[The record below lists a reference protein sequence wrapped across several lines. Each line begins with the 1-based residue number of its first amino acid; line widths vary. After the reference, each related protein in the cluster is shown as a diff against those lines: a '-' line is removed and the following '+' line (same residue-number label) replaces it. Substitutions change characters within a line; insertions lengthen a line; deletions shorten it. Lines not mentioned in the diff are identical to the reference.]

1 MPFTDGFL
9 LLWSLILLG
18 VGTLTVPSSTQ
29 THRRPIINNQRS
41 LARMGCTFHRRLA
54 SYLVTN
60 LLGVGTYTVYTRQSL
75 GVTNNIS
82 TQIPDNQWSMILG
95 QNKLCPS
102 WMLCCPTWVLICLVS
117 VNHLYTLSYICI
129 DVFCGCQFLGMN
141 DISHTNLWGSVC
153 WHILQYLSNDEKSM
167 YAFAINF
174 PLHVLWLRSNGLLE

>member
-1 MPFTDGFL
+1 MQTMPFTDGFL

-75 GVTNNIS
+75 GVTIQYKY
-82 TQIPDNQWSMILG
+82 TDPWQ
-95 QNKLCPS
+95 
-102 WMLCCPTWVLICLVS
+102 S
-117 VNHLYTLSYICI
+117 V
-129 DVFCGCQFLGMN
+129 VN
-141 DISHTNLWGSVC
+141 DPWAEQAMPFMDAL
-153 WHILQYLSNDEKSM
+153 LSNVGTDLFGVCKSLV
-167 YAFAINF
+167 YTFIRV
-174 PLHVLWLRSNGLLE
+174 HWRVLWLPVPWYEWHQSY